1 MNGLA
6 LQSMHNGLNISF
18 FFFFAAI
25 VSVPLS
31 RFVSSAS

>member
-18 FFFFAAI
+18 FFFAAI